1 MTRYSYSK
9 IGTYEDCPRKFKYQY
24 IDKLDVEGFESIEA
38 FMGSRVHE
46 ALEKLYEAKKFT
58 KIIPLA
64 KLLEFYRKEWD
75 RNWHDNIKIVK
86 DYKPEHYKKLGER
99 CIRDYYKSYKPF
111 DRGRI
116 LGTEVKVDLKV
127 NGHDGE
133 DYKITGYIDRL
144 VKVEDKYE
152 VHDYK
157 TSHRLPKTDELRDNI
172 QLALYAIGV
181 KRSYGN
187 INDIGLVWHYLVH
200 NEEIELECSEAKI
213 ERVKEKVK
221 NKIKKVEEAKQKGE
235 FPVKKSGLCDYCE
248 FQEVCPLFKH
258 KFETEDLEPKE
269 FKKEEGVKLVNKFA
283 ELREKKKQAEEKME
297 QVKEKLVQY
306 AKQKDVQYVYGSNVK
321 VNVKTYKNP
330 YFPRS
335 NDPDRDKL
343 VNILREEGKLEEVSS
358 LRLRK
363 LSSKFENEE
372 FDQELLD
379 KLEDFVEINENSRIY
394 LSKKDNN

>member
-1 MTRYSYSK
+1 M
-9 IGTYEDCPRKFKYQY
+9 
-24 IDKLDVEGFESIEA
+24 EGFESIEA
-38 FMGSRVHE
+38 FMGTRVHE

-58 KIIPLA
+58 KTIPLS

-99 CIRDYYKSYKPF
+99 CIRDYYESYKPF

-116 LGTEVKVDLKV
+116 LGTEVRVNLKV
-127 NGHDGE
+127 IGNDGE
-133 DYKITGYIDRL
+133 EYEITGYIDRL
-144 VKVEDKYE
+144 VKAGDKYE

-181 KRSYGN
+181 KRSYEN
-187 INDIGLVWHYLVH
+187 IEDIGLVWHYLVH
-200 NEEIELECSEAKI
+200 NEEIELECSDAKI

-221 NKIKKVEEAKQKGE
+221 KKIKKVEEAKEEEE
-235 FPVKKSGLCDYCE
+235 FPTQKSGLCPYCE

-283 ELREKKKQAEEKME
+283 KLREKKKEAEEKMD
-297 QVKEKLVQY
+297 QIKKKLVKY
-306 AKQKDVQYVYGSNVK
+306 AKQKDVQYVYGSDVKANVK
-321 VNVKTYKNP
+321 VYKNP

-335 NDPDRDKL
+335 NDPEREEL
-343 VNILREEGKLEEVSS
+343 VEILREEGKLDGLSS

-363 LSSKFENEE
+363 LSSKFQDEE

-394 LSKKDNN
+394 LSEK